1 MKFSKRQLPRYACL
15 FRNIRDHFLNNE
27 TLTDSNHFRRKRRA
41 SAITESEIE
50 EKFQKNHSDEL
61 HTNNQTVYH
70 KGHNRFEAEELFLT
84 EYADIQY
91 EDVTSMI
98 SSLEHLNLD
107 HINFE
112 T

>member
-1 MKFSKRQLPRYACL
+1 MELQP
-15 FRNIRDHFLNNE
+15 IQII
-27 TLTDSNHFRRKRRA
+27 FRRKRRA

-50 EKFQKNHSDEL
+50 ERFQKNHLNLNPSDEM
-61 HTNNQTVYH
+61 HTNNPTVNY
-70 KGHNRFEAEELFLT
+70 KGHNRFESDELFLT

-112 T
+112 S

>member
-1 MKFSKRQLPRYACL
+1 MAKSEMEERLQ
-15 FRNIRDHFLNNE
+15 NNHLN
-27 TLTDSNHFRRKRRA
+27 SSHC
-41 SAITESEIE
+41 
-50 EKFQKNHSDEL
+50 DEM
-61 HTNNQTVYH
+61 HANNQPVDCKEH
-70 KGHNRFEAEELFLT
+70 HGSEAKALFLS

-112 T
+112 S

>member
-1 MKFSKRQLPRYACL
+1 MKFRPSQ
-15 FRNIRDHFLNNE
+15 II
-27 TLTDSNHFRRKRRA
+27 FRRKRRA

-50 EKFQKNHSDEL
+50 ERFQNSHLNSNQSDEM
-61 HTNNQTVYH
+61 HTNNHTVNY

-98 SSLEHLNLD
+98 SSLDHLNLD

-112 T
+112 S

>member
-1 MKFSKRQLPRYACL
+1 M
-15 FRNIRDHFLNNE
+15 
-27 TLTDSNHFRRKRRA
+27 
-41 SAITESEIE
+41 
-50 EKFQKNHSDEL
+50 
-61 HTNNQTVYH
+61 HTNTQTVIYNEH
-70 KGHNRFEAEELFLT
+70 RRFDAEELFLS

-112 T
+112 S

>member
-1 MKFSKRQLPRYACL
+1 M
-15 FRNIRDHFLNNE
+15 
-27 TLTDSNHFRRKRRA
+27 
-41 SAITESEIE
+41 
-50 EKFQKNHSDEL
+50 
-61 HTNNQTVYH
+61 HTNNHTVNY

-98 SSLEHLNLD
+98 SSLDHLNLD

-112 T
+112 S

>member
-1 MKFSKRQLPRYACL
+1 M
-15 FRNIRDHFLNNE
+15 
-27 TLTDSNHFRRKRRA
+27 
-41 SAITESEIE
+41 
-50 EKFQKNHSDEL
+50 HS
-61 HTNNQTVYH
+61 NNQTVNY

-112 T
+112 S

>member
-1 MKFSKRQLPRYACL
+1 MELQP
-15 FRNIRDHFLNNE
+15 IQII
-27 TLTDSNHFRRKRRA
+27 FRRKRRA

-50 EKFQKNHSDEL
+50 ERFQKNHLNSNQSDEM
-61 HTNNQTVYH
+61 HTNNQTVNY
-70 KGHNRFEAEELFLT
+70 KGHNRFEVEELFLT

-112 T
+112 S